1 MPKTKCAAAL
11 CSTISARAVMKKK
24 ISIELMN
31 ELIEHDFIP
40 LTCSSPLAV
49 NKNQMQTTGQVLTLL
64 KLHFPTEDFN
74 LSGPQNS
81 CFWHVNVVSLRAKA
95 ITLICSRNVYY
106 YKALL

>member
-1 MPKTKCAAAL
+1 
-11 CSTISARAVMKKK
+11 
-24 ISIELMN
+24 MN

-64 KLHFPTEDFN
+64 KLRFPTEDFN
-74 LSGPQNS
+74 ISCPQNS

-95 ITLICSRNVYY
+95 ITLSSRNVTDSCVREHNFV
-106 YKALL
+106 YKLLKL